1 MLVSRVKRA
10 AKALERLDVLRSKS
24 SHPIKLKADG
34 SPIHYR
40 LQQEIR
46 RRMES
51 GQWAPG
57 SIIPPERKMAEEYTV
72 SLGTV
77 RTAIL
82 NLVSEGLLYRI
93 QGKGTLV
100 AGTMMIR
107 ENILYYRFVDDF
119 GKREVVPKLEFLDL
133 TVLEGRSE
141 INRRLKINPN
151 EELYLLR
158 RLIVLSEKPIV
169 RSLSYLP
176 RRLFPDLEKF
186 PRSRFEKVPL
196 YIALEDHYDL
206 PTLSNSELIAAV
218 SADAEM
224 AAILQIPEGRPILA
238 VEMLAF
244 TYRNKPY
251 EYRISHCLTEGRKLF
266 RSY

>member
-1 MLVSRVKRA
+1 M
-10 AKALERLDVLRSKS
+10 AKGYD
-24 SHPIKLKADG
+24 
-34 SPIHYR
+34 
-40 LQQEIR
+40 
-46 RRMES
+46 
-51 GQWAPG
+51 
-57 SIIPPERKMAEEYTV
+57 V

-82 NLVSEGLLYRI
+82 NLVSEGLLYRV

-107 ENILYYRFVDDF
+107 ENILYYRLVEDF
-119 GKREVVPKLEFLDL
+119 GKKEAIARLEFLDL
-133 TVLEGRSE
+133 TVLEGSSE
-141 INRRLKINPN
+141 INRRLKVNPD
-151 EELYLLR
+151 EELYRLR
-158 RLIVLSEKPIV
+158 RLIVMSERPV
-169 RSLSYLP
+169 ARSLSYLP

-186 PRSRFEKVPL
+186 PPSRFEKVPL
-196 YIALEDHYDL
+196 YIALEDHYGL

-218 SADAEM
+218 AADAEI
-224 AAILQIPEGRPILA
+224 AAILQIPEGKPILA

-244 TYRNKPY
+244 TYRKRPY

>member
-1 MLVSRVKRA
+1 
-10 AKALERLDVLRSKS
+10 
-24 SHPIKLKADG
+24 
-34 SPIHYR
+34 
-40 LQQEIR
+40 
-46 RRMES
+46 
-51 GQWAPG
+51 
-57 SIIPPERKMAEEYTV
+57 MAEEYTV

-100 AGTMMIR
+100 AGTTTIR
-107 ENILYYRFVDDF
+107 ENIRYYRFIRGF
-119 GKREVVPKLEFLDL
+119 GKRETTLKIEFLAL
-133 TVLEGRSE
+133 TILEGRSE
-141 INRRLKINPN
+141 INRHLKINPD
-151 EELYLLR
+151 EELYLLS

-186 PRSRFEKVPL
+186 PSSRFEKIPL
-196 YIALEDHYDL
+196 YIAIEDHFGL

-218 SADAEM
+218 SADAEI
-224 AAILQIPEGRPILA
+224 AAILQIPQGWPILA

-244 TYRNKPY
+244 TYRNRPY
-251 EYRISHCLTEGRKLF
+251 EYRISHCLTEGLKLF